1 MEKIKPELCPGSPGA
16 KSCSPLKQD
25 SIIRGN
31 GCKDPEDSKEEN
43 FPGEGVKT
51 DDAPLRDPRNRT
63 IILNGVAKETAYDA
77 LDLKGEVPVIEL
89 SRRDDIKAGQQR
101 TDSLTVPITELR
113 RPPVP
118 LPLPH
123 RDALNDARM
132 VQLSPNAFP
141 LPARVMLYNLAP
153 PLSAINSLGGESEQ
167 YCMYPSNRVKHRP
180 APYEVEFDEAGQPKI
195 VRRIFTNSRE
205 RWRQQN
211 VNGAFSELRKLIP
224 THPPDKKLS
233 KNEILRLAMKYISFL
248 SNLLDDQ
255 DGGGTVAVG
264 DETGLLVGGREGQP
278 QGPRQDVVGLATE
291 DDLLLQGT
299 LSPGSSCGSLPD
311 GDGSPE
317 SFTEDRDS
325 PTGQRTVPA
334 PRGREL
340 RRNVRPQDCG
350 SQR

>member
-1 MEKIKPELCPGSPGA
+1 MKLDLCPGSPGA
-16 KSCSPLKQD
+16 KLCIPLKQD
-25 SIIRGN
+25 SIREN
-31 GCKDPEDSKEEN
+31 GCQDLEDSKEGN
-43 FPGEGVKT
+43 FTGERVKT
-51 DDAPLRDPRNRT
+51 DDAPLRNTRNGT

-77 LDLKGEVPVIEL
+77 LDLKREVPVIEL
-89 SRRDDIKAGQQR
+89 LRRDDIKTGQQR
-101 TDSLTVPITELR
+101 TDSQTVPITELR

-123 RDALNDARM
+123 RDALIDARM

-141 LPARVMLYNLAP
+141 LPARAMLYNLAQ
-153 PLSAINSLGGESEQ
+153 PLAAINSLGGESEQ
-167 YCMYPSNRVKHRP
+167 YGMYPSNRVKRRP
-180 APYEVEFDEAGQPKI
+180 APYEVELDEAGQPKI

-255 DGGGTVAVG
+255 DGGATDG
-264 DETGLLVGGREGQP
+264 
-278 QGPRQDVVGLATE
+278 VGLARE

-317 SFTEDRDS
+317 SFTEDQDS
-325 PTGQRTVPA
+325 PPAQRTVPV
-334 PRGREL
+334 PRGRDL
-340 RRNVRPQDCG
+340 RRNARPQDGG

>member
-1 MEKIKPELCPGSPGA
+1 MMEKMKPENCPESPGV

-25 SIIRGN
+25 SVIKEN
-31 GCKDPEDSKEEN
+31 GCKDLEDSKEGN
-43 FPGEGVKT
+43 FTGEGIKT
-51 DDAPLRDPRNRT
+51 DDALRNQHNGT

-77 LDLKGEVPVIEL
+77 LDLKREVPVIEL

-101 TDSLTVPITELR
+101 TDSHTVPITELR

-141 LPARVMLYNLAP
+141 IPARAMLYNLAQ
-153 PLSAINSLGGESEQ
+153 PLAAINSLGGESEQ
-167 YCMYPSNRVKHRP
+167 YGMYPSNRVKRRP
-180 APYEVEFDEAGQPKI
+180 APYEVELDEAGQPKI

-255 DGGGTVAVG
+255 DGGDSMGAG
-264 DETGLLVGGREGQP
+264 DGTGLLVGGR
-278 QGPRQDVVGLATE
+278 
-291 DDLLLQGT
+291 
-299 LSPGSSCGSLPD
+299 D
-311 GDGSPE
+311 GG
-317 SFTEDRDS
+317 
-325 PTGQRTVPA
+325 
-334 PRGREL
+334 PRGR
-340 RRNVRPQDCG
+340 VRMWWTTCSSRARCRPGPAAGVYRTGTAARETSRGRTPRPGAVPCVVG
-350 SQR
+350 T

>member
-43 FPGEGVKT
+43 FPGEG
-51 DDAPLRDPRNRT
+51 
-63 IILNGVAKETAYDA
+63 ETAYDA

-141 LPARVMLYNLAP
+141 LPARAMLYNLAP

-325 PTGQRTVPA
+325 PTGVRTVPA

-340 RRNVRPQDCG
+340 RRNVRPQDSG

>member
-1 MEKIKPELCPGSPGA
+1 MEKMKLELCPGSPGA

-25 SIIRGN
+25 SIREN
-31 GCKDPEDSKEEN
+31 GCQDLEDSKEGN
-43 FPGEGVKT
+43 FTGEGVKT
-51 DDAPLRDPRNRT
+51 DDAPLRNTRNGT

-77 LDLKGEVPVIEL
+77 LDLKREVPVIEL
-89 SRRDDIKAGQQR
+89 LRRDDIKTGQQR
-101 TDSLTVPITELR
+101 TESHTVPITELR

-123 RDALNDARM
+123 RDALIDARM

-141 LPARVMLYNLAP
+141 LPARAMLFNLAQ
-153 PLSAINSLGGESEQ
+153 PLAAINSLGGESEQ
-167 YCMYPSNRVKHRP
+167 YGMYPSNRVKRRP
-180 APYEVEFDEAGQPKI
+180 APYEVELDEAGQPKI

-255 DGGGTVAVG
+255 DGGATVGVDDG
-264 DETGLLVGGREGQP
+264 TGLLVGGREGGH

-317 SFTEDRDS
+317 SFTEDQDS
-325 PTGQRTVPA
+325 PSAPRTVPV
-334 PRGREL
+334 PRGRDL
-340 RRNVRPQDCG
+340 RRNARPQDGG

>member
-31 GCKDPEDSKEEN
+31 GCKDLEDSKEEN
-43 FPGEGVKT
+43 FPGEEVKT
-51 DDAPLRDPRNRT
+51 DDAPLRDPHNLT

-77 LDLKGEVPVIEL
+77 LDLKREVPVIEL
-89 SRRDDIKAGQQR
+89 SRRDDIKPGQQR
-101 TDSLTVPITELR
+101 TDCLTVPITELR

-123 RDALNDARM
+123 GDALNDARM

-141 LPARVMLYNLAP
+141 LPARAMLYNLAQ

-180 APYEVEFDEAGQPKI
+180 APYEVELDEAGQPKI

-255 DGGGTVAVG
+255 DGGGTVAVD
-264 DETGLLVGGREGQP
+264 DETGLLVGGREGRP

-325 PTGQRTVPA
+325 PTAQRTVPA

-340 RRNVRPQDCG
+340 RRNVRPQDSG